1 MMNWFSALWNRL
13 VSLFRL
19 PSRQATAAPVD
30 VSPVPA
36 PSWTAPVIEE
46 AEAISL
52 NRQARRRLER
62 ARRRRDKLV
71 TPKLDHIEAITERDP
86 PPTKDRKK
94 KKPKK
99 PEIGIVDDPNDIII
113 ADELIEGDGQGE
125 VLFEE
130 PEFYGE
136 FNFRDS
142 ILDQLDR
149 YWFYLKRMRCRRD
162 QTFEFYQ
169 HLGAVIVPLSATGS
183 NLKFRPFEKMTAKE
197 IEKFENETKLTPWFN
212 ETRPSWGCIALG
224 ANQLVEQK
232 EKANKIWFPKFANFV
247 KYHKP
252 PPEIQMKPGTGDVYK
267 LTVWWDPT
275 DSIRGRHHKYG
286 TPNDIP
292 IFVSKDGKT
301 ILPLKQIETR
311 MVRVGRQGNNFD
323 YSLIPQRAWYFPKAY
338 ELWAL
343 DHGLSI
349 ELHLAHLFC
358 TVVKKYEYSQLS
370 TARVSVS
377 KDDLTASFGINP
389 RRLAYFFRDRDII
402 VTVNGQ
408 RKRILHYVRPHVR
421 EDGTAVKAHFR
432 GVREF
437 TWAGYNVYITIP
449 GRDHIL
455 LPEFNVGMSDEFW
468 HKKKDNMIEEKEIG
482 RMLADVVHGV
492 PIKDAVRRAKTMAQT
507 AKANDQAHKNTVG
520 DEAGSNAARS

>member
-1 MMNWFSALWNRL
+1 VIVQVKRWWGAFWQQLRIRFRRQT
-13 VSLFRL
+13 VS
-19 PSRQATAAPVD
+19 PPVD
-30 VSPVPA
+30 VSPPT
-36 PSWTAPVIEE
+36 SLWTAPVIEE
-46 AEAISL
+46 AKAISL
-52 NRQARRRLER
+52 NRQARRQLER

-86 PPTKDRKK
+86 PPSKNRKK

-113 ADELIEGDGQGE
+113 ADELVEGDGQGE

-149 YWFYLKRMRCRRD
+149 YWFYLKRMRYGKD
-162 QTFEFYQ
+162 QTFEFYKQ
-169 HLGAVIVPLSATGS
+169 LGAVIVPLSATGS
-183 NLKFRPFEKMTAKE
+183 NLKFRPFEKMTTQE
-197 IEKFENETKLTPWFN
+197 IVKFKNEITITPWFK
-212 ETRPSWGCIALG
+212 ETRPAWGCIALG
-224 ANQLVEQK
+224 ANQLVEQR
-232 EKANKIWFPKFANFV
+232 EKANKIWVPKFANFI

-252 PPEIQMKPGTGDVYK
+252 PPEIQVKPASGDVYK
-267 LTVWWDPT
+267 LTVWWDT
-275 DSIRGRHHKYG
+275 SDSKFGRHRKYG
-286 TPNDIP
+286 IPNDIA
-292 IFVSKDGKT
+292 IFVSKDGKK
-301 ILPLKQIETR
+301 IVPLKQIETR

-323 YSLIPQRAWYFPKAY
+323 YSLIPQRAWYFPKQY
-338 ELWAL
+338 EQWAL

-358 TVVKKYEYSQLS
+358 TVMKKYEYSQLS

-408 RKRILHYVRPHVR
+408 RKRILHYVRPHIR

-432 GVREF
+432 GTREF
-437 TWAGYNVYITIP
+437 MWAGYKVYITIP

-455 LPEFNVGMSDEFW
+455 LPEFNVGLSDEFW
-468 HKKKDNMIEEKEIG
+468 YKKKNNLIEEKEIG

-492 PIKDAVRRAKTMAQT
+492 PLKEAIASAKELKELNN
-507 AKANDQAHKNTVG
+507 KA
-520 DEAGSNAARS
+520 